1 MPGDQVKAIR
11 NARKWHKMWSVRLAI
26 LSAALGALEL
36 SLPLWQGIV
45 PPNVFAALSTI
56 TAASAAVARV
66 IKQEALSNDV

>member
-1 MPGDQVKAIR
+1 MPGDQVKAIA
-11 NARKWHKMWSVRLAI
+11 NASKWHKMWSVRLAI
-26 LSAALGALEL
+26 LSAILGALEL

-66 IKQEALSNDV
+66 IKQEALNDGV